1 MGRRKPRR
9 TTTRSVTTRS
19 TSAMTPEQTSQAD
32 SSRLLNLAQEYHYV
46 ITDLQRTGII
56 AAVLIFGLVI
66 LSFILR

>member
-9 TTTRSVTTRS
+9 S
-19 TSAMTPEQTSQAD
+19 TAVRTSTVSGDVAAEESARQ
-32 SSRLLNLAQEYHYV
+32 LNLAQEYHYV

-56 AAVLIFGLVI
+56 AGVLILGLVI

>member
-9 TTTRSVTTRS
+9 T
-19 TSAMTPEQTSQAD
+19 SAMRTSTVSGEVAAVESGRQM
-32 SSRLLNLAQEYHYV
+32 NLAQEYHYV

-56 AAVLIFGLVI
+56 AGVLILGLVI

>member
-9 TTTRSVTTRS
+9 STAARS
-19 TSAMTPEQTSQAD
+19 TAVSSTQAMQAEAT
-32 SSRLLNLAQEYHYV
+32 RLLNLGQEYHYV

-56 AAVLIFGLVI
+56 AGVLILGLVI